1 MLLDLSKLLLQD
13 GNVLELSTELEMQEL
28 SFRMGTFPVARKS
41 PVSLRVVNTG
51 DRVLEIAGDVELTFL
66 IPCARCLTPVEYEM
80 KLRIERTAD
89 MKLTE
94 EEREKEE
101 EEFNFM
107 EGECLNPEALVRNEL
122 LVNWPIRVLCKEDC
136 KGICSRC
143 GANLNQGS
151 CNCDSEPT
159 DPRMAVI
166 RDIFSK
172 AKEV

>member
-1 MLLDLSKLLLQD
+1 MLLDLSKVLLQD
-13 GNVLELSTELEMQEL
+13 GKVLEISAELEMQEL
-28 SFRMGTFPVARKS
+28 SSRMGTFPVVRKD
-41 PVSLRVVNTG
+41 PVSLKVVNTG
-51 DRVLEIAGDVELTFL
+51 SRVLEITGDTKLTFR
-66 IPCARCLTPVEYEM
+66 IPCARCLTPVDYPIS
-80 KLRIERTAD
+80 LHIERTVD

-94 EEREKEE
+94 EERERGED
-101 EEFNFM
+101 EFNFV
-107 EGECLNPEALVRNEL
+107 EGECLNPETLVRNEL
-122 LVNWPIRVLCKEDC
+122 LINWPIRVLCREDC

-151 CNCDSEPT
+151 CNCDSEPS

>member
-1 MLLDLSKLLLQD
+1 MLLDLSKVLLQD
-13 GNVLELSTELEMQEL
+13 GKVLEISAELEMQEL
-28 SFRMGTFPVARKS
+28 SSRMGTFPVVRKD
-41 PVSLRVVNTG
+41 PVSLKVVNTG
-51 DRVLEIAGDVELTFL
+51 SRVLEITGDTKLTFR
-66 IPCARCLTPVEYEM
+66 IPCARCLTPVDYPIS
-80 KLRIERTAD
+80 LHIERTVD

-94 EEREKEE
+94 EERERGED
-101 EEFNFM
+101 EFNFV
-107 EGECLNPEALVRNEL
+107 EGECLNPETLVRNEL
-122 LVNWPIRVLCKEDC
+122 LINWPIRVLCREDC

-151 CNCDSEPT
+151 CDCDAEPS